1 MPPEVP
7 FGGYKKSG
15 FGRESGMAALN
26 YYTQVRCQGYA
37 RIYLLI
43 FIHDSNLQK
52 KTFYRPQMKFAEVLF
67 SQVSVCPQGACVV
80 KGACVGKGGVHG
92 EGGRH
97 GGGGVCVAV
106 AVWGGGMRGRRWPLQ
121 WAVRILLECIL
132 VYVKF

>member
-52 KTFYRPQMKFAEVLF
+52 KTSYRPQTKFAEVLF
-67 SQVSVCPQGACVV
+67 SQVSVCPQG
-80 KGACVGKGGVHG
+80 GVRG
-92 EGGRH
+92 EGGVC
-97 GGGGVCVAV
+97 GEGGVE
-106 AVWGGGMRGRRWPLQ
+106 GFG
-121 WAVRILLECIL
+121 
-132 VYVKF
+132 